1 MATLTVNV
9 DDDVKVAAD
18 RLYKSMGLN
27 LTTAIN
33 AFLRKSLQEGGM
45 PFRLTAGTRG
55 HWVDPTR
62 VHVPKRSSTGAAVLP
77 ADWDDEEDAVYDV
90 LYD

>member
-9 DDDVKVAAD
+9 DDDVKAAAD

-27 LTTAIN
+27 LTTAVN

-45 PFRLTAGTRG
+45 PFRLTAGVRG
-55 HWVDPTR
+55 RWVDPTR
-62 VHVPKRSSTGAAVLP
+62 VHVPKRADDGTPVLP
-77 ADWDDEEDAVYDV
+77 ADWDDDEDSVYDA
-90 LYD
+90 LYG